1 MRRRDTDRRCRKESK
16 IVSVN
21 KQICDTFTYNT
32 ILTMYMYLDKQD
44 DSRFKGKHWINPL
57 CFMYEEKRTNYNHST
72 VHLGHILHMKLIS
85 DV

>member
-44 DSRFKGKHWINPL
+44 DSRFKGKHWINP
-57 CFMYEEKRTNYNHST
+57 CMKRNARIIIIA
-72 VHLGHILHMKLIS
+72 LFILATFYT
-85 DV
+85 

>member
-1 MRRRDTDRRCRKESK
+1 
-16 IVSVN
+16 
-21 KQICDTFTYNT
+21 
-32 ILTMYMYLDKQD
+32 MYMYLDKQD

-57 CFMYEEKRTNYNHST
+57 CFMYEEKRTNYNQST